1 LFFNPEFEGVFMDP
15 MILSRW
21 QFGLTTVYHFL
32 FVPLTLGL
40 GVFVAYMQT
49 RYYLTRDENYR
60 KMSKFWGKLFL
71 INFAIGVVTG
81 IVQEFQFGMNWS
93 EYSRYVGDIFG
104 APLAIEALTS
114 FFLEST
120 FLGIWIFGEGRVPE
134 RVHLAS
140 IWLVAIGANL
150 SALWILLANGWMQ
163 YPVGYVINEVNNRA
177 ELVDFFALIGNHKG
191 WIFFWHTISA
201 GLATA
206 SFLILGVSAYHII
219 RKQHLEVFKPSFKM
233 AALVGFIASILVFLI
248 GHDQGQFM
256 FREQPMKFSAI
267 EAHWETSAPA
277 DFSILTIGDLTGK
290 QEVWSLRTSQIGIPG
305 VLSFLAC
312 NNFECGVKGVNELQA
327 EYEALYGPG
336 DYIPLMVVTYWT
348 FRIMMTIGLGMIALA
363 AFFLWATRGKYE
375 NAKWMKYVPWVIAL
389 PYIANANGWILTEMG
404 RQPWIVQGLLKV
416 EDAVSPHLTTLDL
429 LISLIGYVAVYGALA
444 GAMFYLMKKY
454 AIAGPDAAEH
464 HSVDVAP
471 GLVGSQD

>member
-1 LFFNPEFEGVFMDP
+1 MDP
-15 MILSRW
+15 ITLSRW

-40 GVFVAYMQT
+40 GWFVAYMQT
-49 RYYLTRDENYR
+49 RYYQTRDEDYR
-60 KMSKFWGKLFL
+60 KMAKFWGKLFL

-104 APLAIEALTS
+104 APLAIEALLA

-120 FLGIWIFGEGRVPE
+120 FLGVWIFGEGRVPE
-134 RVHLAS
+134 KVHLAS
-140 IWLVAIGANL
+140 IWLVAIGSNL

-163 YPVGYVINEVNNRA
+163 HPVGYVINEATGRA
-177 ELVDFFALIGNHKG
+177 ELVDFFALITNPKG
-191 WIFFWHTISA
+191 WLFFWHTIAA

-206 SFLILGVSAYHII
+206 SFLILGVSAYHIV
-219 RKQHLEVFKPSFKM
+219 RKQNLKIFKASFQM
-233 AALVGFIASILVFLI
+233 AAIVGLISSTLVFLG
-248 GHDQGQFM
+248 GHTNGQYM
-256 FREQPMKFSAI
+256 FETQPMKFSAI

-277 DFSILTIGDLTGK
+277 AFSILTIGDLTGK
-290 QEVWSLRTSQIGIPG
+290 QEVWSLRTDAFGIHG

-312 NNFECGVKGVNELQA
+312 NNFECEVKGVNQLQA

-348 FRIMMTIGLGMIALA
+348 FRFMMTVGLIMMLVSFLFLLAL
-363 AFFLWATRGKYE
+363 RKPIE
-375 NAKWMKYVPWVIAL
+375 NAKWMKWVPWVIAL
-389 PYIANANGWILTEMG
+389 PYIANTSGWILTEMG

-416 EDAVSPHLTTLDL
+416 QDAVSPNLTTLDL
-429 LISLIGYVAVYGALA
+429 LISLIGYTAVYGALA

-454 AIAGPDAAEH
+454 AVAGPDAAMHE
-464 HSVDVAP
+464 SVDVAP
-471 GLVGSQD
+471 SFAGADD